1 MMIADDYTEIAR
13 RLRQSGKAAPPAPP
27 CSIVYFDSKANTLT
41 PAAHSIIQQIA
52 EHILSV
58 KPAAVRC
65 IGHTDSVGDPTDN
78 QVLGMQRALIVRS
91 WLHLRGVSSS
101 LTTCISQGSRQ
112 PRVQTA
118 QGVSEGENRRV
129 EVVLE

>member
-1 MMIADDYTEIAR
+1 MIADDYREIAR
-13 RLRQSGKAAPPAPP
+13 RLNRAGKEPPTAPS

-41 PAAHSIIQQIA
+41 PDAHSIIQEIA
-52 EHILSV
+52 EHIIRV
-58 KPAAVRC
+58 KPNVVKC
-65 IGHTDSVGDPTDN
+65 IGHTDTVGDPTDN
-78 QVLGMQRALIVRS
+78 QVLAMQRSLIVRS
-91 WLHLRGVSSS
+91 WLHIRGVPSN
-101 LTTCISQGSRQ
+101 LITCISKGACQ

>member
-1 MMIADDYTEIAR
+1 MMIADNFADIAR
-13 RLRQSGKAAPPAPP
+13 RLGMVGKEPPPAPS

-52 EHILSV
+52 EHIVRV

-65 IGHTDSVGDPTDN
+65 IGHTDAVGDPTDN

-91 WLHLRGVSSS
+91 WLHLRGVPSN
-101 LTTCISQGSRQ
+101 LITCTSQGARQ
-112 PRVQTA
+112 PRVPTA
-118 QGVSEGENRRV
+118 QGVGEGENRRV
-129 EVVLE
+129 EVEME

>member
-1 MMIADDYTEIAR
+1 MIADDYAEIAR
-13 RLRQSGKAAPPAPP
+13 RLRQSGKAVPPAPP
-27 CSIVYFDSKANTLT
+27 CSIVYFDAKANTLT

-52 EHILSV
+52 EHIISV

-78 QVLGMQRALIVRS
+78 LVLGMHRALLVRS
-91 WLHLRGVSSS
+91 WLHLLGVPSS
-101 LTTCISQGSRQ
+101 LITCISKGACQ

-118 QGVSEGENRRV
+118 SGVSESENRRV